1 MNIVQKIKTLIK
13 EAELFHK
20 QGLLNEAMEKYDRV
34 NELIQSNEQL
44 KSSQSL
50 VGGVEKKIGA
60 LKKDL
65 QKIER
70 ATDSPEVP
78 EKVQDLI
85 KKMFA
90 FSEEQDEDK
99 TALDGAIALAK
110 FGQFDRALKE
120 FAELLKKD
128 SLRIVAAKN
137 IMRCQLELSSA
148 DGVISQYEA
157 WRSGDLFSAV
167 QLEKLRIFSNGILA
181 KEGTDKTISKEKEP
195 AAAKEPEIGGL
206 ELEIEGLEMQEE
218 EEEEILDINSVGI
231 TLPSGP
237 KKGEMVEIDVSFQ
250 SGNVISLLISS
261 RDNDLLEGFRLGST
275 IEDVQFF
282 SPIAMFN
289 GTGVVEGK
297 TKIESGPRQGDFSI
311 DIKVIST

>member
-44 KSSQSL
+44 KNSQSL
-50 VGGVEKKIGA
+50 AGGVAKKIGA

-65 QKIER
+65 QKVES

-90 FSEEQDEDK
+90 FSEGQDEDK
-99 TALDGAIALAK
+99 TVLDGAIALAK

-120 FAELLKKD
+120 FNELLKKD

-157 WRSGDLFSAV
+157 WCSGDLFSAV

-181 KEGTDKTISKEKEP
+181 KEGTDKTISKEREP

-218 EEEEILDINSVGI
+218 EEEILDIN
-231 TLPSGP
+231 
-237 KKGEMVEIDVSFQ
+237 
-250 SGNVISLLISS
+250 
-261 RDNDLLEGFRLGST
+261 
-275 IEDVQFF
+275 
-282 SPIAMFN
+282 
-289 GTGVVEGK
+289 
-297 TKIESGPRQGDFSI
+297 
-311 DIKVIST
+311 

>member
-44 KSSQSL
+44 KNSQSL
-50 VGGVEKKIGA
+50 VGGVAKKIGA

-65 QKIER
+65 QKVES

-90 FSEEQDEDK
+90 FSEGQDEDK
-99 TALDGAIALAK
+99 TVLDGAIALAK

-120 FAELLKKD
+120 FNELLKKD
-128 SLRIVAAKN
+128 ALRIVAAKN
-137 IMRCQLELSSA
+137 IMRCQLEISSA

-157 WRSGDLFSAV
+157 WCSGDLFSAV

-181 KEGTDKTISKEKEP
+181 KEGTDKTISKEREP

-206 ELEIEGLEMQEE
+206 ELEIEGLEMQE

-250 SGNVISLLISS
+250 SGNVVSLLISS
-261 RDNDLLEGFRLGST
+261 QDKDVLEGFRLGST

>member
-13 EAELFHK
+13 QAELFHK
-20 QGLLNEAMEKYDRV
+20 QGLLNESMEKYDQV
-34 NELIQSNEQL
+34 NALIQSNEQL
-44 KSSQSL
+44 KRSLSL
-50 VGGVEKKIGA
+50 VGGVAKKVDA

-65 QKIER
+65 HKVES

-90 FSEEQDEDK
+90 FSEEPDDDK

-110 FGQFDRALKE
+110 FGQFERALKE
-120 FAELLKKD
+120 FTQLLKKE

-137 IMRCQLELSSA
+137 IMRCQLELYSV
-148 DGVISQYEA
+148 DGVISQYGD
-157 WRSGDLFSAV
+157 WRSGNLFSDV
-167 QLEKLRIFSNGILA
+167 QLEKLRIFSNSILA
-181 KEGTDKTISKEKEP
+181 KAGTDKTISKEKEP

-206 ELEIEGLEMQEE
+206 ELEIEGLEMP

-237 KKGEMVEIDVSFQ
+237 KKGEMIEIDVSFQ
-250 SGNVISLLISS
+250 SGNVVSLLIPSQ
-261 RDNDLLEGFRLGST
+261 DNDVLEGFRLGST
-275 IEDVQFF
+275 IEDAQFF

-289 GTGVVEGK
+289 GTAVVEGK
-297 TKIESGPRQGDFSI
+297 TKIESGPRRGDFSI
-311 DIKVIST
+311 DLKVVST